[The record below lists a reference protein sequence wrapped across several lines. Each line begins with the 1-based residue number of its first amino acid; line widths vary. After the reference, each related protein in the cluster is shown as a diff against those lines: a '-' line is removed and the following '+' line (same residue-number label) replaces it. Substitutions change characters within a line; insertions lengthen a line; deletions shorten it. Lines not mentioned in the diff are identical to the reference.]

1 MVTLPPMT
9 AITKLSISTGL
20 ILTVLGVGLY
30 FGTGMKSATAMIPAF
45 FGVPILI
52 CGFLAKDEKKR
63 MMAAHIAALFGV
75 LGTLAG
81 IGRGLMTVI
90 KGNPGIAGIATLVM
104 GLICLFFTIACVR
117 SFIAARK
124 ARQA

>member
-30 FGTGMKSATAMIPAF
+30 FATGMKSVTAMIPAF

-124 ARQA
+124 ARQG